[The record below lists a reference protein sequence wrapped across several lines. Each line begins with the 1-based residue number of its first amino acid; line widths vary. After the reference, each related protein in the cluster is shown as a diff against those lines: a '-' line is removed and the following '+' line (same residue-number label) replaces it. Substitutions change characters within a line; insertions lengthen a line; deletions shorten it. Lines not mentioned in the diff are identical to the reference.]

1 MVFTWCKGRNGLRKR
16 NKYTDSWAKANCFG
30 SIDQGLK
37 EQDCKI
43 GGKEDWGE
51 RHVHRSHGSG
61 HKACGSSC
69 FPSMST
75 RKCPPQWSH
84 WKTTWIEWLEH
95 GRSSR
100 PCLQP
105 APCLGIVPINGVTM
119 GAELESMDGKQAEE
133 HKCWEL
139 EKKLRMAGRTQRSW
153 LSITFLEF
161 TILPITS
168 HFSGIISS
176 H

>member
-16 NKYTDSWAKANCFG
+16 NKYTDSWARANCFG
-30 SIDQGLK
+30 SVDQGLK

-43 GGKEDWGE
+43 GDKGDWGE

-84 WKTTWIEWLEH
+84 WKTTWIEWLEC

-100 PCLQP
+100 LYLQP
-105 APCLGIVPINGVTM
+105 APCFGIVPINGVTM
-119 GAELESMDGKQAEE
+119 GQSWSPWMASRLRNISAESWKRNLEWLVE
-133 HKCWEL
+133 HGDHGYQL
-139 EKKLRMAGRTQRSW
+139 
-153 LSITFLEF
+153 
-161 TILPITS
+161 
-168 HFSGIISS
+168 HF
-176 H
+176 